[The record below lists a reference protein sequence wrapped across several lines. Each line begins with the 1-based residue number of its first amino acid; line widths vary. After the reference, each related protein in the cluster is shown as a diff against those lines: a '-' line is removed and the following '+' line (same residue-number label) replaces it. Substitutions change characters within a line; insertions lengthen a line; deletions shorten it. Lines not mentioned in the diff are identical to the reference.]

1 MARNSEIGFAA
12 VARRAGVST
21 ATVSN
26 TLNRPEIVSEKTRE
40 RVLAA
45 IAELDFVP
53 NRAAATLRQGNSRLI
68 GLVVPD
74 IENPFYSAITRGVTE
89 AAEENDYTVA
99 LCVTDDD
106 AAKEIR
112 QYQHLAGLRAAGAL
126 VVAVSAD
133 SSRLR
138 QLRMVGTRLVLID
151 RVWDTHDGCSV
162 AVDDVL
168 GGRLALDHLLASR
181 GDRMTL
187 VNGPRSIPQCADRRL
202 GARAAMSDRGLDPD
216 RLIEIEVDEMTVDAG
231 REVGRRMAEGELPG
245 GVFCTN
251 DLLAVGVIRGLA
263 DAGIRVPEDVAVVGY
278 GDLSLASEGMAELT
292 TVFQP
297 KVDFGR
303 AAVGLLLDEIRAD
316 GTHEHS
322 STLFAPELIVRQS
335 APAPA

>member
-1 MARNSEIGFAA
+1 MARNHDIGFAA

-53 NRAAATLRQGNSRLI
+53 NRAAATLRQGNSRLL

-74 IENPFYSAITRGVTE
+74 IENPFYAAITRGVTE

-133 SSRLR
+133 ASRLS

-168 GGRLALDHLLASR
+168 GGHLAAEHLLATR
-181 GDRMTL
+181 GDDLLL
-187 VNGPRSIPQCADRRL
+187 VNGPLSIPQCADRRA
-202 GARAAMSDRGLDPD
+202 GARGAMAERGLDPN
-216 RLIEIEVDEMTVDAG
+216 RLVEFEVEEMTVEAG
-231 REVGRRMAEGELPG
+231 RVAGRSLARR
-245 GVFCTN
+245 GVPRGIFCTN

-263 DAGIRVPEDVAVVGY
+263 EEGIRVPEDVAVVGY
-278 GDLSLASEGMAELT
+278 GDLSVGLSALT
-292 TVFQP
+292 TVLQP
-297 KVDFGR
+297 KVEFGR
-303 AAVGLLLDEIRAD
+303 AAVALLLDELRAD
-316 GTHEHS
+316 EHHEHS
-322 STLFAPELIVRQS
+322 STLFAPELIIRES
-335 APAPA
+335 APAGR